1 MDGRQD
7 NSYGYPQNDGYQQNF
22 QQNDQNGYNQSNQQ
36 MEYNQQGYAY
46 GPNAYQQNTYQQNV
60 GQQTVNVKK
69 SYNNPFNR
77 VGGYGLNLMVYMILA
92 SIMFMT
98 GSTTALTLL
107 FVAVFIIE
115 KDNELNKV
123 IATLLLEVFALAL
136 VQDVWY
142 LVYSPIYNGLTGL
155 KTNLDYYSNLYDVVE
170 FLNKAVVF
178 VNKTVTWLCSL
189 LMVVVGI
196 INFNNISKGKFKVP
210 KIINKYFN

>member
-7 NSYGYPQNDGYQQNF
+7 NSYGYPQNNGYQQHF
-22 QQNDQNGYNQSNQQ
+22 QQNDQNGYNQPNQQ
-36 MEYNQQGYAY
+36 MEYSQQGYAY
-46 GPNAYQQNTYQQNV
+46 DPNAYQQNTYQQNV

-155 KTNLDYYSNLYDVVE
+155 KNNLDYYSNLYDVVE

-189 LMVVVGI
+189 LMVVIGI